1 MDWHF
6 IMGAIAGIIVW
17 NRLNPQ
23 IRGIICGLFSQDPLF
38 ETPNGASVGSVNEPV
53 EEERPH
59 TIAEYATYLTRAFND
74 GHTRLKPTIA
84 EGMYKSASPLARY
97 LYDYIRGVMTPP
109 RNLQKPP
116 QRPTDIPPIPTTKQ
130 QH

>member
-23 IRGIICGLFSQDPLF
+23 IRELICSLFSQDPLF
-38 ETPNGASVGSVNEPV
+38 ETPNGTSVGETV

-59 TIAEYATYLTRAFND
+59 AISEYATWLTRAFND
-74 GHTRLKPTIA
+74 GNTRSEPTIA
-84 EGMYKSASPLARY
+84 EGMYKSASPLSRY
-97 LYDYIRGVMTPP
+97 LFDYIRGLMKPP
-109 RNLQKPP
+109 RNLQKQP
-116 QRPTDIPPIPTTKQ
+116 QKPTNIPPIPTTKQ